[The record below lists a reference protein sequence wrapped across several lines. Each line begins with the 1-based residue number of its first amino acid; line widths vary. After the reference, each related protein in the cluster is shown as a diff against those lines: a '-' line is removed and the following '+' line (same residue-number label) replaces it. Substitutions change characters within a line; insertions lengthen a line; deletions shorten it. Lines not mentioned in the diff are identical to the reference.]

1 MLQKWLNVH
10 KGSLRSF
17 FLLKTCSKPALEWN
31 DFFDFLNPKTEKKV
45 KQFIFLCSFAR
56 FWGCGE
62 TLHSFGI
69 ELLKICPIISYVP
82 FIEIRKITKSLH
94 PTAGDNYPFLP
105 LKLEGEE

>member
-1 MLQKWLNVH
+1 M
-10 KGSLRSF
+10 S
-17 FLLKTCSKPALEWN
+17 KTCAKPALEWN

-62 TLHSFGI
+62 TLHFFGI
-69 ELLKICPIISYVP
+69 ELVLKICPIISYVP
-82 FIEIRKITKSLH
+82 VIEIRKITKSLH

-105 LKLEGEE
+105 LK